1 MQIEKILIIE
11 SPIQLAKMIES
22 RPEILDRSSD
32 EDYML
37 LRYFCD
43 SVDLFVKGCKC
54 DEEENYSEMMESY
67 SRIQSDSESISHLA
81 SCIGCDRIEFK

>member
-11 SPIQLAKMIES
+11 SPIQLAKMIDS

-32 EDYML
+32 EDYMI

-43 SVDLFVKGCKC
+43 SVDLFLNGCKC
-54 DEEENYSEMMESY
+54 DEEENYEAMMEVY
-67 SRIQSDSESISHLA
+67 SQIKTDRIAKGIA
-81 SCIGCDRIEFK
+81 SCIECDRVEFK

>member
-54 DEEENYSEMMESY
+54 DEEENYANMMEVY
-67 SRIQSDSESISHLA
+67 SQVKTDRISKGIAQ
-81 SCIGCDRIEFK
+81 CIECDRVEFK